1 VDPTKKV
8 SNVIELAGVQA
19 TATPLDS
26 GIGPTPVELWRL
38 LTILFG
44 LKSALRQIFDLGQQ
58 KSFTLCCIITHLPE
72 HFHHHAHHLHTLG
85 DQIFFFLN
93 VMKCIFR
100 NTKKSQIFL
109 NISFRQRQHSAFS

>member
-1 VDPTKKV
+1 MKKV
-8 SNVIELAGVQA
+8 SNMIGLAGVRA

-26 GIGPTPVELWRL
+26 GIVPMPVKLCRL

-72 HFHHHAHHLHTLG
+72 HFHHHAHHLYTLG
-85 DQIFFFLN
+85 DNFFF
-93 VMKCIFR
+93 F
-100 NTKKSQIFL
+100 
-109 NISFRQRQHSAFS
+109 